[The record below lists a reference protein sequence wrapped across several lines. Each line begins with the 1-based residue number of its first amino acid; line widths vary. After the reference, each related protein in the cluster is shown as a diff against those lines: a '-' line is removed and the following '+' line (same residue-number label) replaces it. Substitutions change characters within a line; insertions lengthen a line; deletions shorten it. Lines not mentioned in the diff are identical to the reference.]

1 MSQELY
7 HSSES
12 TLTLVRVKRW
22 RSIISNRY
30 PCLTL
35 CRRTIEIQPEVWRP
49 SVRWE
54 SWRAKCST
62 PPQLLAALLQAP
74 SLGESRFEGRLAS
87 SSERNQCA
95 GCTHTPSS
103 CTKGITSDPETFRK
117 SWELRHK
124 VPVGIELL
132 ADKVSDVPGGL
143 VRGGVEQDVTLTK
156 AFHDHNSR
164 HRPNLKII

>member
-1 MSQELY
+1 MAKHIFQ
-7 HSSES
+7 
-12 TLTLVRVKRW
+12 
-22 RSIISNRY
+22 NRY
-30 PCLTL
+30 PCSTL
-35 CRRTIEIQPEVWRP
+35 CRRTVEIQPKVWRP

-103 CTKGITSDPETFRK
+103 CTKKRYRIRSSNLSK
-117 SWELRHK
+117 SLRHK

-156 AFHDHNSR
+156 AFHDHNSW

>member
-1 MSQELY
+1 MAK
-7 HSSES
+7 HNF
-12 TLTLVRVKRW
+12 RK
-22 RSIISNRY
+22 RY
-30 PCLTL
+30 PCSTL
-35 CRRTIEIQPEVWRP
+35 CRRTVEIQPEVWRP

-74 SLGESRFEGRLAS
+74 SLGESRFEGRLAG

-95 GCTHTPSS
+95 GCTRTPSS
-103 CTKGITSDPETFRK
+103 CTKSTTSDPAIQPK
-117 SWELRHK
+117 SLRHK
-124 VPVGIELL
+124 LPVGIELL

-143 VRGGVEQDVTLTK
+143 VRGGVKQDVTLTK

-164 HRPNLKII
+164 HRPNL